1 MRPLSDADI
10 VRVWEYGYA
19 ASPIRRA
26 LALITAATDRNPRD
40 ETQFLSL
47 TPGER
52 DAKLFSVRR
61 HTFGSA
67 LECIVACPSCGE
79 SLEFRTEIAA
89 LVPDVENEYIPD
101 RQPITLTDAGYS
113 VTVRP
118 PTIGDLEEQA
128 SLGEESIIERCVL
141 HADHDGQPI
150 APDEIPAPLVAAIDA
165 HLSVADPAAI
175 AELNIVC
182 PACAHSWAQIFDIAA
197 FLWAEIA
204 ARAARIVREV
214 HVLAREYGWSE
225 SEILAL
231 SAPRRMRY
239 LELVRE

>member
-1 MRPLSDADI
+1 MRQLSDADI
-10 VRVWEYGYA
+10 IRVWEYGYA

-26 LALITAATDRNPRD
+26 LALITAATDTNPLD

-61 HTFGSA
+61 DTFGSA
-67 LECIVACPSCGE
+67 LECVASCPSCGE
-79 SLEFRTEIAA
+79 SLEFTTEIAA
-89 LVPDVENEYIPD
+89 LVPEVENEYIPD
-101 RQPITLTDAGYS
+101 RRPVTLTDAGYS

-141 HADHDGQPI
+141 QADHNGQPI

-175 AELNIVC
+175 AELTIVC

-197 FLWAEIA
+197 FLWAEIT
-204 ARAARIVREV
+204 ARAARIFREV
-214 HVLAREYGWSE
+214 HLLAREYGWSE

-231 SAPRRMRY
+231 SASRRERY
-239 LELVRE
+239 LSLVRG